1 MVRSPP
7 TATFPS
13 ALGADQGPVRRRWVH
28 VHGPGGPGG
37 EVPLPNTRLV
47 VGRDPGAEGL
57 RLEDETASRCH
68 AELEY
73 WPSYDCFRI
82 RDLESKNGIFVDGQR
97 AEEAVLDAGTVVRIG
112 ANLFVLEELR
122 VPEAAE
128 LQPPVT
134 VSLTRAWAELLV
146 DRAGPSALPV
156 LLRGPTGAGKE
167 RLAQRVHEASE
178 RAGPLVPVNCAAIT
192 PELIGSELFGH
203 VRGAFSEAKRDRT
216 GLVASAEGGTL
227 FLDEIAELP
236 LEQQSTLLRV
246 VQERRVRPVGSDR
259 ELPVDVRFVAAT
271 HVDLQAACRAKTFR
285 QDLYARLAGL
295 EVELPGLAER
305 RVEILPLFEAFAP
318 GLTLDTFAAERLLLY
333 AWPRNVRELELLAR
347 RLVAVS
353 TSARIGVELL
363 PAGIQAGPAPAE
375 ASVAAEHPP
384 PPPPAKPSREELEA
398 LLSSYRGRVADVA
411 RALAVTRQSVYRM
424 MAEFDLSAAEFRR
437 RS

>member
-146 DRAGPSALPV
+146 DRAGPTGLPV

-167 RLAQRVHEASE
+167 RLAQRVHEVSE

-333 AWPRNVRELELLAR
+333 AWPRNIRELELLAQ

-353 TSARIGVELL
+353 TSVRIGVELL
-363 PAGIQAGPAPAE
+363 PAGIQVEPAPAE
-375 ASVAAEHPP
+375 ASVAAEH